1 MKRWERWSF
10 NALNVVVAM
19 TGIVYLFMKYLLST
33 DDPFSV
39 VNHPWQSS
47 MRSLHVVVAP
57 ALILVFGIV
66 LRSHIL
72 KKLVS
77 KYQPDRRTGWVSL
90 LSFATMALSGY
101 LLQVASTTTWLNAL
115 IIIHIATSSVFIL
128 GYGTHLVIG
137 WRLLKAPGAAA
148 VSDATLPTAEQLS
161 L

>member
-47 MRSLHVVVAP
+47 MLSLHVVVAP

-77 KYQPDRRTGWVSL
+77 K
-90 LSFATMALSGY
+90 
-101 LLQVASTTTWLNAL
+101 
-115 IIIHIATSSVFIL
+115 
-128 GYGTHLVIG
+128 
-137 WRLLKAPGAAA
+137 
-148 VSDATLPTAEQLS
+148 
-161 L
+161 